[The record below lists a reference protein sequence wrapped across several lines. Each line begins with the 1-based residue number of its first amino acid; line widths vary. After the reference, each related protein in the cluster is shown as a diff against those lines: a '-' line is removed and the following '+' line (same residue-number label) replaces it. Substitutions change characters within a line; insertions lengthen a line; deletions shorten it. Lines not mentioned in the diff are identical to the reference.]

1 MPGNPEECRAHAAN
15 SRRLAAE
22 ATSRAA
28 KETFSNLAN
37 HWEQLAVE
45 LTAAQAFLE
54 AMAELDDK
62 KPSSPQ
68 GSN

>member
-1 MPGNPEECRAHAAN
+1 LPKVG
-15 SRRLAAE
+15 RRGYQQG
-22 ATSRAA
+22 SQ
-28 KETFSNLAN
+28 KTFSNLAN